1 MGVAW
6 VWSTLSELFA
16 YPNGSGFP
24 LGQRGSDNRGWT
36 VVGFRLIVEG
46 RYTPQASSAYYMY
59 VVTAL
64 VHYNNIHVLAS
75 NSPAWHA
82 LTIAHFLYFLLL
94 LRSAMVDNNER
105 KVC

>member
-36 VVGFRLIVEG
+36 VVQSTEMHATTKFYVL
-46 RYTPQASSAYYMY
+46 SSADAAEIPNFMLFLN
-59 VVTAL
+59 L
-64 VHYNNIHVLAS
+64 VLS
-75 NSPAWHA
+75 S
-82 LTIAHFLYFLLL
+82 
-94 LRSAMVDNNER
+94 
-105 KVC
+105 